1 MPFGVP
7 LDILGIDI
15 AFIAMSR
22 GSRVREWTRQ
32 VGRKGFTVIELLV
45 ALVMVVLLAGV
56 SLPFFLTIVQ
66 NYRFDGAVQQ
76 VLVDLRYAQSV
87 AVSRGG
93 QASLHW
99 GNDLLPAEPNTYR
112 IERSTDGGT
121 TWTSVTPWV
130 NISADFQG
138 ITIQSIKDSANVT
151 LARVSFDARGASVAT
166 LNHPIRITLV
176 NAAGTPRTV
185 EILATGTVRA
195 L

>member
-1 MPFGVP
+1 M
-7 LDILGIDI
+7 DQQ
-15 AFIAMSR
+15 A
-22 GSRVREWTRQ
+22 
-32 VGRKGFTVIELLV
+32 GRKGFTVIELLV

-99 GNDLLPAEPNTYR
+99 GNDIAEPNKYR

-176 NAAGTPRTV
+176 NTAGTPRTV
-185 EILATGTVRA
+185 EILPTGTVRA